1 MKIFISYDHYRNIA
15 AFSTK
20 SVSISSRLHL
30 LKKAAGRPDGP
41 DEPDGFWALALSV
54 ELSLALSLALSVE
67 LSALPSVA
75 ALRRVEV
82 E

>member
-1 MKIFISYDHYRNIA
+1 MKNFISFDHYRIKA

-30 LKKAAGRPDGP
+30 LKKADGP

-54 ELSLALSLALSVE
+54 ELSLALSLGGT

-75 ALRRVEV
+75 ALWRVEV

>member
-1 MKIFISYDHYRNIA
+1 MKNFISFDHYRIKA

-41 DEPDGFWALALSV
+41 DEPDGFWALALGGT
-54 ELSLALSLALSVE
+54 LSVE

>member
-1 MKIFISYDHYRNIA
+1 MKNFISFDHYRIKA

-41 DEPDGFWALALSV
+41 DEPDGFWALALS
-54 ELSLALSLALSVE
+54 LALSVE
-67 LSALPSVA
+67 HSPLCRLLPLSG
-75 ALRRVEV
+75 E
-82 E
+82 

>member
-1 MKIFISYDHYRNIA
+1 MKNFISFDHYRIKA

-41 DEPDGFWALALSV
+41 DEPDGFWALALS
-54 ELSLALSLALSVE
+54 LALSLGGTLGGSRGGTHSPLCRLLPLSGE
-67 LSALPSVA
+67 
-75 ALRRVEV
+75 
-82 E
+82 